1 MVTPRSDRKETET
14 MKNNYESPEVTGL
27 GRAEDVILGNKQ
39 GGMDS
44 DTDPFISV
52 AVEEDE

>member
-1 MVTPRSDRKETET
+1 VIERKLRP
-14 MKNNYESPEVTGL
+14 MKNNYESPEVTVL